1 MEKIKQI
8 IKDLQDKGLPII
20 MLQDVIT
27 KKPSITF
34 TFFVLSGIMC
44 LLAAV
49 DVKILSELNFDEALK
64 FFDACSMVYVGRSA
78 VKALTKTEEKK
89 EEGE

>member
-8 IKDLQDKGLPII
+8 IKDLQDKGLPIVI
-20 MLQDVIT
+20 LQDIVT

-44 LLAAV
+44 LLAAI
-49 DVKILSELNFDEALK
+49 DSSKTLSGLNFDEALK

-78 VKALTKTEEKK
+78 VKALTKTEEK
-89 EEGE
+89 GDT